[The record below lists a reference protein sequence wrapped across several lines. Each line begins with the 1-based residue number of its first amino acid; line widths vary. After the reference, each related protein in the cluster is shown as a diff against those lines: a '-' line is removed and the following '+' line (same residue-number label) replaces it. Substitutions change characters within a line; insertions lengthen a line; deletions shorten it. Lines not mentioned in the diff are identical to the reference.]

1 MYMKCLLIPLLL
13 MFTANTISA
22 QTDTDCKVETAALRG
37 TYAGECKNGL
47 ASGKGEA
54 KGLERYVGN
63 FKNGMPNGEGTYYF
77 KDGTFFIGNFQD
89 GLREGKGEMH
99 FPLAGKADSVLKG
112 YWCADEYRGKE
123 YVRYKF
129 GGSTYFDKV
138 DIIPSKESGHMLT
151 IEIST
156 NSGSPDG
163 SNPHGGIALFV
174 SDVSP
179 SDGVFVNKITSY
191 QTPNKASVKYDISK
205 LPAHFFVT
213 ISNGET
219 FSIDLYKSANWT
231 IRLFK
236 NI

>member
-1 MYMKCLLIPLLL
+1 MRHLMIPFFLL
-13 MFTANTISA
+13 MLSNLSYS
-22 QTDTDCKVETAALRG
+22 QTKDDCKVETEALQG
-37 TYAGECKNGL
+37 TYTGECKNGL
-47 ASGKGEA
+47 ANGKGEA
-54 KGLERYVGN
+54 KGLEKYSGN
-63 FKNGMPNGEGTYYF
+63 FKNGMPNGEGTYFF
-77 KDGTFFIGNFQD
+77 KDGTFFTGNFLD

-99 FPLAGKADSVLKG
+99 FPVAGQADSVLKG
-112 YWCADEYRGKE
+112 YWSADEYRGKD

-138 DIIPSKESGHMLT
+138 DIIPSKESGHTLT

-163 SNPHGGIALFV
+163 SNQHGGVVLFV
-174 SDVSP
+174 SDLSP
-179 SDGVFVNKITSY
+179 SDGVFANKVTSY
-191 QTPNKASVKYDISK
+191 QTPNKSSIKYDISK
-205 LPAHFFVT
+205 LPAHLFVT

>member
-1 MYMKCLLIPLLL
+1 MIALAISLIASSSI
-13 MFTANTISA
+13 FSQ
-22 QTDTDCKVETAALRG
+22 QTSSDCKVESEALKG
-37 TYAGECKNGL
+37 SYTGDCKNGL
-47 ASGKGEA
+47 ANGKGEA
-54 KGLERYVGN
+54 KGLERYTGS

-99 FPLAGKADSVLKG
+99 FPVAGQADSVLKG
-112 YWCADEYRGKE
+112 YWSADEYRGRE
-123 YVRYKF
+123 YVCYKF

-138 DIIPSKESGHMLT
+138 DIIPSKESGHTLT